1 MGQGSSHQVGLLPED
16 GTFLMG
22 LQSHSRTVP
31 LPGVTCSD
39 VPRFFPP
46 YLERPAVDMGNQVAL
61 LLTRLPGNQQRS
73 GHRGSSGHS
82 RVTAG
87 RADCQSPAS
96 LQSCGNRATG
106 PKGSTSVCS
115 ILDTKP
121 QKATSISTPPAELSA
136 GIQPHRL
143 SQQVLLTTRV
153 PKL

>member
-1 MGQGSSHQVGLLPED
+1 MDQGSSHQVELQPED
-16 GTFLMG
+16 GTFLTE
-22 LQSHSRTVP
+22 LWSHSRIVP

-39 VPRFFPP
+39 VPRFLPP
-46 YLERPAVDMGNQVAL
+46 HLERPAVGMGNQVAL

-87 RADCQSPAS
+87 TADCQSPAS
-96 LQSCGNRATG
+96 LQSCGNRAKV

-121 QKATSISTPPAELSA
+121 QKATSISTPA
-136 GIQPHRL
+136 GIQPHCL
-143 SQQVLLTTRV
+143 SQRVLLTTGV